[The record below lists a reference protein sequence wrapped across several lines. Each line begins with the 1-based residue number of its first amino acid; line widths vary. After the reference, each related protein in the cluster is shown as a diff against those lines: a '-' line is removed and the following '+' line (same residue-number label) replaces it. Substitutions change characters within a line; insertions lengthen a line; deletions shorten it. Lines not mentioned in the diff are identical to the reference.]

1 MSSRLSGL
9 SGAFGKTLMTTVG
22 ITAISFISSVLTARM
37 LGPEGRGLLSAAL
50 MIGTLA
56 AGIAQLGLATSYVY
70 HAGAARRFPYQRLLI
85 ASVLVVGL
93 VAGAVGWAGSHLRT
107 DPQLHQALPWIIA
120 LAAFMGTQNYFFL
133 LAQIKADLK
142 FFNAMRSSLVLGNLL
157 LLLPLMFMYH
167 TVQFMQLLYC
177 QLAVVVG
184 LTIAG
189 AWWAVRQR
197 VWHVAPAK
205 DGVPAEPVAPRQV
218 VRYGLHQH
226 GTVLLSLL
234 LLNFDKVILLNRGEI
249 EQYGYYAL
257 AFTTSR
263 LIGAVQEAVAVA
275 LYARFAG
282 RDLALL
288 GDKVRTAFR
297 LTFVPLLAMATLGAV
312 LSPWLIPLVYG
323 PKFAAMALPFAILL
337 FECVCGG
344 ASWTLA
350 QRFTAGGR
358 PGLVLVRQL
367 ISVVPVFVALPFLPI
382 ENAYVYLALLMLL
395 GAVLRLTVTLC
406 MYPITLKEKM
416 PALLPTRADLAM
428 VRSFLPKSSAT
439 LN

>member
-1 MSSRLSGL
+1 MSTRLSGL
-9 SGAFGKTLMTTVG
+9 TGAFGKTLMTTVG

-56 AGIAQLGLATSYVY
+56 AGVAQLGLASSYVY
-70 HAGAARRFPYQRLLI
+70 HVGAARRFPYLKLMFYSLL
-85 ASVLVVGL
+85 L
-93 VAGAVGWAGSHLRT
+93 VAGVAAAVGWLGGQLRS
-107 DPQLHQALPWIIA
+107 DAQLRQALPWIMA
-120 LAAFMGTQNYFFL
+120 LAACMGTQNYFFL
-133 LAQIKADLK
+133 LAQLRSDLK
-142 FFNAMRSSLVLGNLL
+142 FFNGMRLSLVLGNLL
-157 LLLPLMFMYH
+157 LLLPLMLMYH
-167 TVQFMQLLYC
+167 TVHFMQLLYC
-177 QLAVVVG
+177 QLAVVAALTVAG
-184 LTIAG
+184 LY
-189 AWWAVRQR
+189 WSLRHR
-197 VWHVAPAK
+197 VWRLAAPK
-205 DGVPAEPVAPRQV
+205 EPVPARQV
-218 VRYGLHQH
+218 LRYGLHQH

-234 LLNFDKVILLNRGEI
+234 LLNFDKIILLNRGDI
-249 EQYGYYAL
+249 EEYGYYAL

-282 RDLALL
+282 RDLEQL
-288 GDKVRTAFR
+288 GEKVRTAFR
-297 LTFVPLLAMATLGAV
+297 LTFVPLLALATIGAL
-312 LSPWLIPLVYG
+312 LSPWLIVLVYG

-367 ISVVPVFVALPFLPI
+367 ISVVPVFLALPFLPV

-395 GAVLRLTVTLC
+395 GAVLRLGVTLA
-406 MYPITLKEKM
+406 MYRVTLKEPM
-416 PALLPTRADLAM
+416 PALFPTRADLAM
-428 VRSFLPKSSAT
+428 VRSFLPRPRAT
-439 LN
+439 LP

>member
-1 MSSRLSGL
+1 MSSSRGGL
-9 SGAFGKTLMTTVG
+9 AGAFGKTLMTTVG

-50 MIGTLA
+50 MVGTLA
-56 AGIAQLGLATSYVY
+56 AGVAQLGLATSYVY
-70 HAGAARRFPYQRLLI
+70 HVGAARRFSYGGLLS
-85 ASVLVVGL
+85 ASVLMVAL
-93 VAGAVGWAGSHLRT
+93 VAAAMGWIGAQLRS
-107 DPQLHQALPWIIA
+107 DPQFVAALPWVIA

-133 LAQIKADLK
+133 LAQIKSDLR
-142 FFNAMRSSLVLGNLL
+142 FFNLMRFSLVGGNLL
-157 LLLPLMFMYH
+157 LLLPLLLFYH
-167 TVQFMQLLYC
+167 TVQFMQMLYC
-177 QLAVVVG
+177 QLAVVVA
-184 LTIAG
+184 LTLVG
-189 AWWAVRQR
+189 AYWSMQNR
-197 VWHVAPAK
+197 VWNVVQPK
-205 DGVPAEPVAPRQV
+205 EPVSLLRV
-218 VRYGLHQH
+218 LRYGLQQH

-234 LLNFDKVILLNRGEI
+234 LLNFDKIILLQRGQIAE
-249 EQYGYYAL
+249 YGYYAM

-282 RDLALL
+282 RDLQQLD
-288 GDKVRTAFR
+288 DKVRTAFR
-297 LTFVPLLAMATLGAV
+297 LTFVPLLLLAALGATL
-312 LSPWLIPLVYG
+312 SHWLIVLVYG
-323 PKFAAMALPFAILL
+323 EKFAPMALPFAILL

-367 ISVVPVFVALPFLPI
+367 ISVVPVFIAMPFLPAG
-382 ENAYVYLALLMLL
+382 NVYVFLALLMLL
-395 GAVLRLTVTLC
+395 GAVLRLVVTLC

-416 PALLPTRADLAM
+416 PALLPTRADLQM
-428 VRSFLPKSSAT
+428 LYGLLPRARGS

>member
-1 MSSRLSGL
+1 MTVAATPMSGISK
-9 SGAFGKTLMTTVG
+9 AFGKTLMTTVG
-22 ITAISFISSVLTARM
+22 MTAVGFISSVINARL

-56 AGIAQLGLATSYVY
+56 AGIAQFGLASSYVY
-70 HAGAARRFPYQRLLI
+70 HAGASRRLPYLKLMLGSLL
-85 ASVLVVGL
+85 LVGV
-93 VAGAVGWAGSHLRT
+93 VAALLAWLGAQMRSDPPLRA
-107 DPQLHQALPWIIA
+107 ALPWIMA
-120 LAAFMGTQNYFFL
+120 LAACMATQNYFFQ
-133 LAQIKADLK
+133 LAQLDSSLK
-142 FFNAMRSSLVLGNLL
+142 FFNAMRLGLVAGNLL
-157 LLLPLMFMYH
+157 LMLPLVFLYH
-167 TVQFMQLLYC
+167 TVFFMTLLYT

-184 LTIAG
+184 LTLAG
-189 AWWAVRQR
+189 MIWAARRR
-197 VWHVAPAK
+197 VWTLRA
-205 DGVPAEPVAPRQV
+205 PAEPVAMRQV
-218 VRYGLHQH
+218 LRYGLHQH

-234 LLNFDKVILLNRGEI
+234 LLNFDKIILLNRGGI
-249 EQYGYYAL
+249 EEYGYYAL

-282 RDLALL
+282 RDLAQL

-297 LTFVPLLAMATLGAV
+297 LTFVPLLLVAAVGAA
-312 LSPWLIPLVYG
+312 LSPWLIVLVYG
-323 PKFAAMALPFAILL
+323 QKFAAMALPFAILL

-367 ISVVPVFVALPFLPI
+367 ISVVPVFIAIPFLPA

-395 GAVLRLTVTLC
+395 GALLRLVVTLC

-416 PALLPTRADLAM
+416 PALLPTRADLLM
-428 VRSFLPKSSAT
+428 VRKLLPGQRA
-439 LN
+439 N